1 MYAVFLFRT
10 LIEVSDGGNDPETI
24 PTPPLFS
31 SSLIY
36 QSTKSSVRNYL
47 KGIGLHGQN
56 VKMFLMIH
64 WLMLHIEEGSS
75 YTTQIHT
82 QISPK
87 FEN

>member
-1 MYAVFLFRT
+1 MYATFLFRA

-24 PTPPLFS
+24 PTPPPFFS
-31 SSLIY
+31 GLIY
-36 QSTKSSVRNYL
+36 QSTESSARNEL
-47 KGIGLHGQN
+47 KWIGLHGQN

-64 WLMLHIEEGSS
+64 WLTLHIEEGSS